1 MGLEVD
7 FSKLNNKISKLA
19 NKANQKNIDKALD
32 KGDIVL
38 KRAMRTE
45 VPKDTGELKRSIGE
59 INRKGKGTKRT
70 STVGINS
77 DDREVIERG
86 YYQEHGTKRMS
97 GKKWMKRA
105 SKNSKDKVLEVMAKS
120 LKEDMKDSQ
129 YV

>member
-7 FSKLNNKISKLA
+7 FSKLNNRISKLA

-32 KGDIVL
+32 KGDVVL
-38 KRAMRTE
+38 KRAMRKE

-86 YYQEHGTKRMS
+86 YYQEHGTKRML

-120 LKEDMKDSQ
+120 LKEDMKDS
-129 YV
+129 

>member
-1 MGLEVD
+1 MGLNVD

-38 KRAMRTE
+38 KRAMRNE

-120 LKEDMKDSQ
+120 LKEDMKDS
-129 YV
+129 

>member
-7 FSKLNNKISKLA
+7 FSNLNKRLSKIADKV
-19 NKANQKNIDKALD
+19 NQKNIDKALD
-32 KGDIVL
+32 KGDTVL
-38 KRAMRTE
+38 KRAMRKE

-77 DDREVIERG
+77 DDRDVIERG

-105 SKNSKDKVLEVMAKS
+105 SKNSKDKVLEVMAKT
-120 LKEDMKDSQ
+120 LKEE
-129 YV
+129 

>member
-7 FSKLNNKISKLA
+7 FSSLNKRISELA

-38 KRAMRTE
+38 KREMRKE

-77 DDREVIERG
+77 DDREVVERG

-120 LKEDMKDSQ
+120 LKEDMKDS
-129 YV
+129 

>member
-7 FSKLNNKISKLA
+7 FSNLNNKISKLA

-38 KRAMRTE
+38 KRAMRNE

-105 SKNSKDKVLEVMAKS
+105 SKNSKEKVLEVMAKS
-120 LKEDMKDSQ
+120 LKADMKDS
-129 YV
+129 

>member
-7 FSKLNNKISKLA
+7 FSNLNKRLSKIADKV
-19 NKANQKNIDKALD
+19 NQKNIDKALD
-32 KGDIVL
+32 KGDTVL
-38 KRAMRTE
+38 KRAMRKE

-77 DDREVIERG
+77 DDRDVIERG

-105 SKNSKDKVLEVMAKS
+105 
-120 LKEDMKDSQ
+120 
-129 YV
+129 

>member
-1 MGLEVD
+1 MGLNVD

-38 KRAMRTE
+38 KRAMRNE

-105 SKNSKDKVLEVMAKS
+105 SKNSKEKVLEVMAKS
-120 LKEDMKDSQ
+120 LKEDMKDS
-129 YV
+129 

>member
-1 MGLEVD
+1 MGLNVD

-38 KRAMRTE
+38 KRAMRNE

-86 YYQEHGTKRMS
+86 YYQEHGTKRMA

-120 LKEDMKDSQ
+120 FKEDMKDS
-129 YV
+129 

>member
-1 MGLEVD
+1 MGLNVD

-38 KRAMRTE
+38 KRAMRKE

-105 SKNSKDKVLEVMAKS
+105 SKTSKDKVLEVMAKS
-120 LKEDMKDSQ
+120 LKEDMKDS
-129 YV
+129 

>member
-1 MGLEVD
+1 MGLNVD

-38 KRAMRTE
+38 KRAMRNE

-86 YYQEHGTKRMS
+86 YYQEHGTKRIS

-120 LKEDMKDSQ
+120 LKEDMKDS
-129 YV
+129 